1 MKKALIINE
10 GFSNNLGDQAIRE
23 SMTQLLQD
31 SGFSADFAYFTNPG
45 MQQLPAYGYL
55 EAGIGAMAPASLSFA
70 RRVKLKLSG
79 IYWIAQHYRHI
90 SNILKRQD
98 YELVVIGGGQL
109 IESSGKD
116 YPSRFAIAIYWWTR
130 LAKKFTKAKICLIGV
145 GVGTTFN
152 AKETSLFSQ
161 ALALADLIWVR
172 DTFSQ
177 TAIRFKFGHAA
188 VLTPDV
194 AFYHGSN
201 RVETT
206 NGNRRALIGIT
217 SYNEVFAKYNEPGKT
232 RLDYYNEWYGVVRK
246 YLQLGLPVVLFYTT
260 ITDAAESIAFR
271 DYLRQQHQLEL
282 PVAKLHTVSDLQE
295 LYESA
300 SDVYSGRM
308 HALILAMKYQCNVN
322 AYLISQKLKSFHEEY
337 ILPGNRSLE
346 YSRKIRETFN
356 GCILH
361 QDHENSVAYEHE
373 TINQI

>member
-1 MKKALIINE
+1 MRKALIINE

-31 SGFSADFAYFTNPG
+31 SGFSADFAYFTNPA

-116 YPSRFAIAIYWWTR
+116 YPSRFAIAMYWWTK
-130 LAKKFTKAKICLIGV
+130 LAKKLTKAKICLIGV
-145 GVGTTFN
+145 GIGTTFN
-152 AKETSLFSQ
+152 PKEMSLFSK
-161 ALALADLIWVR
+161 ALALADVIWVR

-177 TAIRFKFGHAA
+177 TAARTKFGRMAE
-188 VLTPDV
+188 LTPDV

-201 RVETT
+201 RVETN

-232 RLDYYNEWYGVVRK
+232 RLDYYNEWHGIVKK
-246 YLQLGLPVVLFYTT
+246 YIQQGLPVVLFYTT

-271 DYLRQQHQLEL
+271 DYLRQQHQLDL
-282 PVAKLHTVSDLQE
+282 PVAKLHTVSDLKE
-295 LYESA
+295 LYQSA

-308 HALILAMKYQCNVN
+308 HALILAMKYRCNVD

-337 ILPGNRSLE
+337 ILPGNHCRE
-346 YSRKIRETFN
+346 YSLKIRETFN
-356 GCILH
+356 RCIL
-361 QDHENSVAYEHE
+361 HENSVAYERE
-373 TINQI
+373 TTNQI